1 MARIYGEI
9 ASSGVMTFDKSFA
22 RANGQPLDT
31 TSVHYSLAAAQAYAA
46 TDVAYVGQV
55 LTIIENDTVSLYQ
68 IMDASGTL
76 KMIMNEGNNAWGEF

>member
-55 LTIIENDTVSLYQ
+55 LTIIENNIVSLYQ
-68 IMDASGTL
+68 IMDTSGTL